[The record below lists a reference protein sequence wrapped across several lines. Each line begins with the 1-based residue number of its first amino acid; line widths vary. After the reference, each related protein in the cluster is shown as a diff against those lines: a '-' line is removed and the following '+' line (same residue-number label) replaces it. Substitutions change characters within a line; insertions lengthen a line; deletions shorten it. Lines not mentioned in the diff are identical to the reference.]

1 MYKGVALSVLASMTF
16 GVLYFYTQFLKPLD
30 SEQTFAWRMLA
41 TLPFLTLFM
50 LWTGDWQR
58 VVVIFKRVIEQPL
71 LLLWLLVS
79 SLLCTTQLWLFLWG
93 PINGRG
99 LQVSLGY
106 FLLPLVMVLV
116 GCILYKEKLSRWQM
130 AAVVL
135 AVIGVGHELWRIGGI
150 AWETIYVALAYPL
163 YFFLRRVFKTDHL
176 GGFWW
181 DLCLIL
187 PVAVYL
193 GFIYSDSMLLIMNHP
208 HLIWAVIGLGFLS
221 ALGLGSYML
230 ASRYLPFVIFGLLSY
245 LEPVLLAFASMMLG
259 ERVHAD
265 EWFTYV
271 PIWLAVL
278 LLVIE
283 GCVHMIRQHR
293 QKQHLQTNMKNVEQR
308 LRDSTSSKKLDD

>member
-1 MYKGVALSVLASMTF
+1 MYKGVALSVLASATF

-50 LWTGDWQR
+50 WKSGDLKH
-58 VVVIFKRVIEQPL
+58 VADIFKRIFRQPWML
-71 LLLWLLVS
+71 PWLIFS
-79 SLLCTTQLWLFLWG
+79 SVLCTTQLWLFLWG

-116 GCILYKEKLSRWQM
+116 GCVLYKEKLTRWQL
-130 AAVVL
+130 AAVAL
-135 AVIGVGHELWRIGGI
+135 AVLGVGHEIWRIGGI
-150 AWETIYVALAYPL
+150 AWETLYVALAYPL
-163 YFFLRRVFKTDHL
+163 YFFMRRALKTDHL

-181 DLCLIL
+181 DLFLIL
-187 PVAVYL
+187 PAACYL
-193 GFIYSDSMLLIMNHP
+193 GFVYSDSMALLLDYT

-221 ALGLGSYML
+221 ALGLGSYIL

-245 LEPVLLAFASMMLG
+245 LEPVLLAFASIMMG
-259 ERVHAD
+259 ERVAAS
-265 EWFTYV
+265 EWLTYI
-271 PIWLAVL
+271 PIWLAVV

-283 GCVHMIRQHR
+283 GCLHLIRQKRNAHMLNR
-293 QKQHLQTNMKNVEQR
+293 NIENVQKR
-308 LRDSTSSKKLDD
+308 LESE

>member
-1 MYKGVALSVLASMTF
+1 MYKGVALSVLASVTF
-16 GVLYFYTQFLKPLD
+16 GVLYFYTQFLQPLD

-50 LWTGDWQR
+50 YFTGDLKHAAE
-58 VVVIFKRVIEQPL
+58 IFKRSVRQPVFL
-71 LLLWLLVS
+71 IWLIFS

-116 GCILYKEKLSRWQM
+116 GCVLYKEKLSHWQI
-130 AAVVL
+130 AAVIL
-135 AVIGVGHELWRIGGI
+135 AVLGVGHEIWRIGSI
-150 AWETIYVALAYPL
+150 AWETAYVAVAYPL
-163 YFFLRRVFKTDHL
+163 YFFLRRVFQTDNL

-181 DLCLIL
+181 DLMLII
-187 PVAVYL
+187 PAAIYL
-193 GFIYSDSMLLIMNHP
+193 GFYYSDSMPLILQLP

-221 ALGLGSYML
+221 ALGLGSYIL
-230 ASRYLPFVIFGLLSY
+230 ASRMLPFVIFGLLSY
-245 LEPVLLAFASMMLG
+245 LEPVLLAFASIMLG
-259 ERVHAD
+259 ERVEAG
-265 EWFTYV
+265 EWLTYI

-283 GCVHMIRQHR
+283 GTLHLLKQ
-293 QKQHLQTNMKNVEQR
+293 QKHKKALAKNIEGMQKR
-308 LRDSTSSKKLDD
+308 LEDQL